1 MQESRELA
9 AAVDAIAG
17 TERGAAAR
25 DGALGAGNAAGV
37 QPPRRNLVYRA
48 ARKAYRLLNRPQIAV
63 SNALRAD
70 LVALQGEHAALR
82 VELAAANA
90 AIANLDLPV
99 AKVAQ
104 EVDELAAAVEELGG
118 SPLLSD
124 ARVDRLYEDFEREF
138 RGSFEE
144 ISARVAVYLEP
155 LRATSESGAPVLDV
169 GSGRGE
175 WLDVLRGAGIEARG
189 VDVNSEFVNSSTAR
203 GLDVELMDAFAYLQG
218 VATASLGTVTAF
230 HLVEHLDIR
239 RLVELVDQA
248 ARVLRPGGLLILE
261 TPNPTNL
268 NVGASSFFR
277 DPTHRRPVHPDFLTF
292 LVRECGFASAELRY
306 LHPEDAGTLDEHPGA
321 LGDLSDQVRWALLG
335 PQDYAVIATKA

>member
-17 TERGAAAR
+17 TERGAAGR
-25 DGALGAGNAAGV
+25 DGALGGANAIAV
-37 QPPRRNLVYRA
+37 QAPRRNLLYRA

-63 SNALRAD
+63 TNALRAD

-82 VELAAANA
+82 VELAATNA
-90 AIANLDLPV
+90 AIASLEVPV

-104 EVDELAAAVEELGG
+104 EVDDLATAVEGLGG
-118 SPLLSD
+118 SPMTSD
-124 ARVDRLYEDFEREF
+124 ARVDRLYDDFEREF

-144 ISARVAVYLEP
+144 ISERVAVYLDP
-155 LRATSESGAPVLDV
+155 LRAARENGAPVLDL

-175 WLDVLRGAGIEARG
+175 WLDVLRGAGIAARG
-189 VDVNSEFVNSSTAR
+189 VDVNAEFVHASRAR
-203 GLDVELMDAFAYLQG
+203 GLDVELMDAFAYLET
-218 VATASLGTVTAF
+218 VPTASLGTVTAF
-230 HLVEHLDIR
+230 HLIEHVDIR

-277 DPTHRRPVHPDFLTF
+277 DPTHRRPVHPEFLTF

-306 LHPEDAGTLDEHPGA
+306 LHPEDAGTHGGDPGA

>member
-9 AAVDAIAG
+9 DAVDEIAG
-17 TERGAAAR
+17 GPDHSAARSADAAA
-25 DGALGAGNAAGV
+25 GAPAPHRGPL
-37 QPPRRNLVYRA
+37 YRA
-48 ARKAYRLLNRPQIAV
+48 ARKVYRLVNRPQIAV

-70 LVALQGEHAALR
+70 LTALQGEYAALR
-82 VELAAANA
+82 VELAATNA
-90 AIANLDLPV
+90 ALASLELPV
-99 AKVAQ
+99 AKNSQTV
-104 EVDELAAAVEELGG
+104 EELASALDELGG
-118 SPLLSD
+118 SVPGASQE
-124 ARVDRLYEDFEREF
+124 RVDRLYDDFEREF

-144 ISARVAVYLEP
+144 IAKRVEIYLDWVHASP
-155 LRATSESGAPVLDV
+155 DHGAPVLDI

-175 WLDVLRGAGIEARG
+175 WLEVLRRAGISAQG
-189 VDVNSEFVNSSTAR
+189 VDVNAEFVRACTER
-203 GLDVELMDAFAYLQG
+203 GLAVELMDAFAYLPA
-218 VATASLGTVTAF
+218 VPTASLGTVTAF

-239 RLVELVDQA
+239 RLLELVDQA

-292 LVRECGFASAELRY
+292 LVRECGFASAEVRY
-306 LHPEDAGTLDEHPGA
+306 LHPEDTDTLGEEPDE
-321 LGDLSDQVRWALLG
+321 LGDLTDRVRWALLG